1 MRIST
6 NTIYQSGINKITTLQ
21 SEQVKLQQ
29 QISTGKRITS
39 PADDP
44 VGAAQALEIS
54 YAQGLNAKFADTR
67 KTAEL
72 KLNTIES
79 SLTSVTNLLV
89 AAQSSLVAAGN
100 GSYSD
105 KDRALIATD
114 LQGSLEMLIGLA
126 NTKDASGNYLYAGYQ
141 TGTIP
146 FSGSKNFAAAIPP
159 AVTPTI
165 VSSYNYQGDSN
176 QQLLQIDAQR
186 QMAVNVSGDSAFQG
200 GGNDVFATLSN
211 VITLLNTPIA
221 TTNATNP
228 AAFSAGLATG
238 IANMQGSVDNI
249 LNVRASIGSK
259 LNEIDGLNLSGSDR
273 DLQYSKSLSDLQDLD
288 YASALSDLSK
298 QQAIMEAAQKS
309 FVAVTGLSLFKYI

>member
-29 QISTGKRITS
+29 QISTGKRISS
-39 PADDP
+39 PSDDP

-54 YAQGLNAKFADTR
+54 YAQGLNTKFADTR

-79 SLTSVTNLLV
+79 SLTGVTNLLV

-105 KDRALIATD
+105 QDRALIATD
-114 LQGSLEMLIGLA
+114 LQGSLDMLIGLA

-146 FSGSKNFAAAIPP
+146 FSGSKNFAAPIPP
-159 AVTPTI
+159 AITPTI

-186 QMAVNVSGDSAFQG
+186 QMAVNVSGDSVFQG
-200 GGNDVFATLSN
+200 GGYDVFATLSN

-228 AAFSAGLATG
+228 AAFSTALATG

-249 LNVRASIGSK
+249 LNVRASIGAK